1 MKKLL
6 ALLLLTT
13 TCLGQRYESWTQNSD
28 GTTSYTTGRIIVYRD
43 IDAELRASE
52 QASWNMYLR
61 VVERGHKQT
70 QDYIDKI
77 EAELSA
83 K

>member
-13 TCLGQRYESWTQNSD
+13 PCLAQRYESWTQNSD

-43 IDAELRASE
+43 IDAELMASE
-52 QASWNMYLR
+52 QASWNMYLK
-61 VVERGHKQT
+61 VVEQGHRQS

-77 EAELSA
+77 RAELSD